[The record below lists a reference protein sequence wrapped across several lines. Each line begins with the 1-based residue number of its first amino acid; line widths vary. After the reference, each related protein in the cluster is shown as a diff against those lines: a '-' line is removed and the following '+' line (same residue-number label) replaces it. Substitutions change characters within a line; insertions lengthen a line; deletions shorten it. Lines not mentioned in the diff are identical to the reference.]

1 VVSSDAATQPRD
13 TAKSSR
19 RGLLLMLLATAA
31 FAGMASF
38 VKLLREDGFST
49 SEVMFWRTAP
59 GLIWVWTE
67 LRVRKQKLWP
77 NAPGLVVT
85 RSLYGVAAMSFYFYS
100 LRALTMIEYTV
111 LHLLQPVLV
120 AVLAPAMLAER
131 LRRNAVVALVVAVVG
146 ALVVLRPDRAMR
158 ADLPLL
164 AVLAGMAAALCSA
177 LAHITVRK
185 ATASDSAE
193 NVVFWFTVVVS
204 VCALIAGL
212 AQGEF
217 QGLPAGLALGEAS
230 WKIAGLAALG
240 LAGQLLMT
248 RAYGRASAPLVAIVA
263 YAAIP
268 MAIGIDLL
276 SWSVVPSGSAV
287 VGSLL
292 MIGAGVLLVRG
303 REV

>member
-1 VVSSDAATQPRD
+1 MPPTVASTADAAKDR
-13 TAKSSR
+13 R

-31 FAGMASF
+31 FAVMALF
-38 VKLLREDGFST
+38 VKLLREDGLST

-59 GLIWVWTE
+59 GLAWVWAE
-67 LRVRKQKLWP
+67 LRVRGQRLWP

-111 LHLLQPVLV
+111 LHLLQPVIV
-120 AVLAPAMLAER
+120 AVLAPAMLHER
-131 LRRNAVVALVVAVVG
+131 LRRNAVVALIVAIVG

-158 ADLPLL
+158 ADLPVL
-164 AVLAGMAAALCSA
+164 ALLAGMAAALCSA

-185 ATASDSAE
+185 AMAKDSAE

-204 VCALIAGL
+204 ICALLGGL

-217 QGLPAGLALGEAS
+217 RGLPAGLELLEAS
-230 WKIAGLAALG
+230 WKIAGLAGFG

-248 RAYGRASAPLVAIVA
+248 RAYGKASAPVIAIVA

-268 MAIGIDLL
+268 MAIAVDLL
-276 SWSVVPSGSAV
+276 AWSVLPSASAV

-292 MIGAGVLLVRG
+292 MVGAGVLLVRG

>member
-1 VVSSDAATQPRD
+1 VKPDADAATTDR
-13 TAKSSR
+13 R
-19 RGLLLMLLATAA
+19 RGLLLMLLATAS
-31 FAGMASF
+31 FAGMSMF

-59 GLIWVWTE
+59 GLAWVWAE
-67 LRVRKQKLWP
+67 LRIRGQKIWP
-77 NAPGLVVT
+77 EAPGLVVT
-85 RSLYGVAAMSFYFYS
+85 RSLYGVAAMTFYFYC

-120 AVLAPAMLAER
+120 AVLAPAMLYER
-131 LRRNAVVALVVAVVG
+131 LRRNAVLALIVALFG

-158 ADLPLL
+158 ADLPVL

-185 ATASDSAE
+185 ALARDSAE
-193 NVVFWFTVVVS
+193 CVVFWFTIVVS
-204 VCALIAGL
+204 ACALIAGL
-212 AQGEF
+212 VQGEF
-217 QGLPAGLALGEAS
+217 RGLPAGLELPEAS
-230 WKIAGLAALG
+230 WKIAGMAGFG

-248 RAYGRASAPLVAIVA
+248 RAYGKASAPVIAMVA

-268 MAIGIDLL
+268 IAIAVDLL
-276 SWSVVPSGSAV
+276 GWGVVPSASAV

-292 MIGAGVLLVRG
+292 MVGAGVLLVRG
-303 REV
+303 RES